1 MKHETLDAA
10 IAASASKATYTGA
23 GMSIT
28 GWLLSNEAAVLFGLI
43 LGIAGLLVNIHF
55 KRRED
60 QRQEREH
67 QARMAELRK

>member
-23 GMSIT
+23 GMSVT
-28 GWLLSNEAAVLFGLI
+28 GWLLSSEAAVLFGLI
-43 LGIAGLLVNIHF
+43 LGIAGLLVNIYF

>member
-1 MKHETLDAA
+1 
-10 IAASASKATYTGA
+10 
-23 GMSIT
+23 MSVT
-28 GWLLSNEAAVLFGLI
+28 GWLLSSEAAVLFGLI
-43 LGIAGLLVNIHF
+43 LGIAGLLVNIYF